1 LLNALI
7 HRSAAWIFEGHRGMT
22 HSCGSIVARRRFK
35 RCRDEPGRRGQSV
48 TMVAPTQ
55 PKSIPSNLVEATAA
69 KKAFERRVNDAYI
82 TDALTPAEATV
93 KEINPDVA
101 LAVGSAK
108 VIPLKRKR
116 STDSDLLAGDQ
127 ALDKLDQL

>member
-1 LLNALI
+1 
-7 HRSAAWIFEGHRGMT
+7 
-22 HSCGSIVARRRFK
+22 
-35 RCRDEPGRRGQSV
+35 
-48 TMVAPTQ
+48 MVAPTQ

-82 TDALTPAEATV
+82 TDALTPAEAKAV

-127 ALDKLDQL
+127 ALDKVDQL

>member
-1 LLNALI
+1 MLLKHYAS
-7 HRSAAWIFEGHRGMT
+7 RSA
-22 HSCGSIVARRRFK
+22 
-35 RCRDEPGRRGQSV
+35 GRRGQSV